1 MNKLKSLFSDNV
13 RIIACLSSL
22 ALCGYHVYQYFLI
35 GNNICFLRIA
45 MYLILA
51 LTIFMFSFRIMYLE
65 LIIMALIASYFNS
78 FINFTQFF
86 VILLACRMYR
96 KSENWLLALYALNE
110 SVALMIQGKNI
121 SHLIIHLLTCIFF
134 YMIYFFI
141 NKPKV
146 LDLKPDE
153 EEIVKQLAAG
163 KLQKQIDLYSKN
175 IIKDKLDHAK
185 DRNHIIDTDELVFL
199 YKQSHSQSQY

>member
-51 LTIFMFSFRIMYLE
+51 LTIFMFNFRIMYLE
-65 LIIMALIASYFNS
+65 LIIMSLVASYFNS

-121 SHLIIHLLTCIFF
+121 SHLIIHLLTCVFF

>member
-185 DRNHIIDTDELVFL
+185 DRNHIIDTEKLVFL
-199 YKQSHSQSQY
+199 YKQSPTQSQY

>member
-1 MNKLKSLFSDNV
+1 MNKLKSFFSDNV

-51 LTIFMFSFRIMYLE
+51 LTIFMFNFRIMYLE
-65 LIIMALIASYFNS
+65 LIIMSLVASYFNS

-96 KSENWLLALYALNE
+96 KSENWLLALYTLNE

-121 SHLIIHLLTCIFF
+121 SHLIIHLLTCVFF

>member
-1 MNKLKSLFSDNV
+1 MNNIKSFFSDNV

-22 ALCGYHVYQYFLI
+22 ALCGYHIYQYFLI

-45 MYLILA
+45 MYLILS
-51 LTIFMFSFRIMYLE
+51 LTIFMFSFKVMYLE
-65 LIIMALIASYFNS
+65 LIIMSLIASYFNS

-110 SVALMIQGKNI
+110 SVALMVQGKNI

-141 NKPKV
+141 NKPRV

-153 EEIVKQLAAG
+153 EEIIKQLAAG

-199 YKQSHSQSQY
+199 YKQSHPQSQY

>member
-146 LDLKPDE
+146 LDLKPEE

>member
-13 RIIACLSSL
+13 RIITCLSSL
-22 ALCGYHVYQYFLI
+22 ALCGYHIYQYFLI
-35 GNNICFLRIA
+35 GNNVCFLRIA
-45 MYLILA
+45 MYFVLS
-51 LTIFMFSFRIMYLE
+51 LTIFMFSFKVMYLE
-65 LIIMALIASYFNS
+65 LIIMSLVASYFNS

>member
-45 MYLILA
+45 MYFVLS
-51 LTIFMFSFRIMYLE
+51 LTIFMFSFKVMYLE
-65 LIIMALIASYFNS
+65 LIIMSLVASYFNS

-96 KSENWLLALYALNE
+96 KSEIWLLALYALNE

-141 NKPKV
+141 NKPKI

-185 DRNHIIDTDELVFL
+185 DRNHIIDTDELVFI